1 MDNMQSTRNKLIRL
15 LANNKDEYISG
26 QLLSEQLNI
35 SRSAI
40 WKQMKTLEKAGY
52 QIEGK
57 SKLGYRI
64 ISVPDTLNQDT
75 LQWKLETDWLGKK
88 IIHKDTTTSTQ
99 FDAHQLVQE
108 DIEHGTVVIAD
119 EQTKGKGRMN
129 RIWYSTK
136 QQGVWLSMILK
147 PSILPYQAPQLTL
160 LTATVLADVIHEHTK
175 IRPQIKWPNDIL
187 INGKKIAGIL
197 TEMQAEQDQI
207 QYVIIGIGINVNHQS
222 DDLPEEIEARAT
234 SLRMETNRD
243 WNITQLIQHIL
254 LTFEERYETYIDNGF
269 AKIKHKWEGYGYKIG
284 KRIQIK
290 TLQDQWQATF
300 IGIAEDGALLTK
312 TDEGDIQ
319 KIYSA
324 EIEWFKEENE

>member
-1 MDNMQSTRNKLIRL
+1 MQSTRNRLIRL
-15 LANNKDEYISG
+15 LANNQDEYISG

-57 SKLGYRI
+57 SKRGYRI

-75 LQWKLETDWLGKK
+75 LQWMLETDWLGKK
-88 IIHKDTTTSTQ
+88 IIHKNTTTSTQ
-99 FDAHQLVQE
+99 SDAHQLVQE

-129 RIWYSTK
+129 RTWYSTK
-136 QQGVWLSMILK
+136 EQGVWLSMILK
-147 PSILPYQAPQLTL
+147 PPILPYQAPQLTL

-207 QYVIIGIGINVNHQS
+207 QYVIIGIGINVNQQS
-222 DDLPEEIEARAT
+222 DDLPEQIEARAT

-243 WNITQLIQHIL
+243 WNITQLIRHIL

-269 AKIKHKWEGYGYKIG
+269 AKIKHKWEGYGYKMG
-284 KRIQIK
+284 ERIQIK
-290 TLQDQWQATF
+290 TLQDQWQARF
-300 IGIAEDGALLTK
+300 VGIAEDGALLTK
-312 TDEGDIQ
+312 TDEDEEIQ

>member
-1 MDNMQSTRNKLIRL
+1 MDNMQSTRHKLIRL

-88 IIHKDTTTSTQ
+88 IIPKDTTTSTQ

-136 QQGVWLSMILK
+136 QQCVWLSMILK
-147 PSILPYQAPQLTL
+147 PSILPYQDRKSTRLNSSHVAISY
-160 LTATVLADVIHEHTK
+160 AV
-175 IRPQIKWPNDIL
+175 
-187 INGKKIAGIL
+187 
-197 TEMQAEQDQI
+197 
-207 QYVIIGIGINVNHQS
+207 
-222 DDLPEEIEARAT
+222 
-234 SLRMETNRD
+234 
-243 WNITQLIQHIL
+243 
-254 LTFEERYETYIDNGF
+254 
-269 AKIKHKWEGYGYKIG
+269 
-284 KRIQIK
+284 
-290 TLQDQWQATF
+290 
-300 IGIAEDGALLTK
+300 
-312 TDEGDIQ
+312 
-319 KIYSA
+319 
-324 EIEWFKEENE
+324 